1 MIEINENKESASND
15 KELLTFSILENNQ
28 KFIKLAK
35 RAILDHKHLENMI
48 NILVAEQYNKHK
60 NIDTYDNINNQKW
73 EIFHLL
79 KNEYVMCPVLTS
91 NTGGAATKNEVA
103 KVNNYF
109 KNHKIMQ
116 ELKKLGQL
124 LNGKNMKCI
133 VKRLAKDWTN
143 FTTNKTTWYTK
154 GKASGLTGL
163 PSYPKPKALELVNK
177 YSIPMDNDKFSLKQR
192 NLLGLNF
199 YKKMKY
205 TSLMENEYMADKKIN
220 NLTVCYKNRC
230 VYYKFSYVY
239 EEDKY
244 IEIKPRKNRKS
255 KLAGGDVGV
264 YNLMSIFVNDTTTES
279 LLIDN
284 KIHLAKNRHYNNI
297 MDNLK
302 YEISLQVKSTK
313 VVIDKN
319 GKECE
324 VPNEYTNQGKRLK
337 KRLGLVFE
345 DRDRYFDDQYNK
357 LSKKILQYLA
367 KNKVTELVL
376 SKNLNHVKATG
387 EIRQTKNFRQKF
399 YQIPFGKLVNLLGK
413 KSKKYA
419 INVIYKNEAYTSQS
433 SCINDNVKEI
443 QELRKKRKITSNDL
457 SGSRG
462 AKGKKLTRGMYKDKK
477 LNIIFNSDI
486 NGAANHIKVAYK
498 DINYSY
504 LKKYLWK
511 LCNPI
516 KIKSAAE
523 FDCLLKA

>member
-1 MIEINENKESASND
+1 MEINKNKEGNN
-15 KELLTFSILENNQ
+15 KKLLTFSISENNQ

-35 RAILDHKHLENMI
+35 KAILDYKHLENML
-48 NILVAEQYNKHK
+48 NILIAEQYNEHK
-60 NIDTYDNINNQKW
+60 NINTFDDTNNNKW
-73 EIFHLL
+73 AIFNLL
-79 KNEYVMCPVLTS
+79 KNNIIMGSVLTG

-103 KVNNYF
+103 QVNNYF

-124 LNGKNMKCI
+124 LNDKNMKCI
-133 VKRLAKDWTN
+133 IKRLAKDWTN
-143 FTTNKTTWYTK
+143 FTTNKTTWYTI

-163 PSYPKPKALELVNK
+163 PAYPKPKSLKLVTK
-177 YSIPMDNDKFSLKQR
+177 YSIPMDNEKFSLKQR
-192 NLLGLNF
+192 NLLGLNY

-205 TSLMENEYMADKKIN
+205 TSLMKNEYMSSKKIN
-220 NLTVCYKNRC
+220 NLAVCYSNGC

-244 IEIKPRKNRKS
+244 IEINPLKNRKS

-264 YNLMSIFVNDTTTES
+264 YNLMSIFVNDKTTES

-284 KIHLAKNRHYNNI
+284 GIHLAKNRYYNKI

-302 YEISLQVKSTK
+302 REISYQIKSTK
-313 VVIDKN
+313 IVIDKN
-319 GKECE
+319 GEECE

-337 KRLGLVFE
+337 KRLGFVIE
-345 DRDRYFDDQYNK
+345 DRSRYFDDQYNK

-376 SKNLNHVKATG
+376 SKNLNHVKSTG
-387 EIRQTKNFRQKF
+387 EIKQASSFSQKF
-399 YQIPFGKLVNLLGK
+399 YQIPFGKLVNLLCK
-413 KSKKYA
+413 KSSKYA
-419 INVIYKNEAYTSQS
+419 INVIYENEAYTSQS
-433 SCINDNVKEI
+433 SCINDNAKEI
-443 QELRKKRKITSNDL
+443 QELRKERKITPNDL